1 MSASPAVPRSS
12 LMRVARDAPFARAI
26 VVLAVVALG
35 AVALAGAAAPATART
50 VTVSVDA
57 RDFAFSL
64 SRRTVPA
71 GSTVRF
77 VVRNRGNTAHDF
89 VVAKKRTRILRPGQ
103 RQTITASFP
112 RKGVFRFLCSV
123 SGHARL
129 GMKGAFGVSIKPPAP
144 PPAPPPVDTS
154 DVASLTRIGSFEQ
167 PVLVTAPPGDTSRVF
182 VVEQGGTVRIVRDG
196 TLVPSPFLDIREQ
209 VTARGE
215 SGLLSI
221 AFAPDY
227 ASTGLVY
234 AFYNAREGP
243 YGDIRIAEFRVD
255 ASDPDRV
262 DPSSERAVLSIP
274 KPYENHN
281 GGMLQFGADGYLYAS
296 VGDGDPGVLNRAG
309 AFAQRLDVL
318 LGNIIRI
325 DPRRGDPYAV
335 PIGQSVPR
343 GARRPTRGLGVRAS
357 EPLAL
362 LDRLGDRPPVRARRR
377 EHVAR
382 GDQRRDSVGTRG
394 ELRVAVLRGHGR
406 LRRDGFVRRGS
417 VSATRIPTGR
427 RSLCGRRRCGRPR
440 CAPSDPL
447 GSLPVRRLLH
457 RCDHVD
463 RRSRGPRHRLREPRP
478 RRTRAGEL
486 RRRWHSGVSTSC
498 PSAATSTGSIRGPRL
513 ELGHPGR
520 AAEPE
525 PDRRE
530 QDVEDEVAEEH
541 EEPPQGKPA
550 KRDPSLL
557 PDVALPARR
566 RPERVAQ
573 RRLARC
579 AVRARGRAL
588 LGHVV
593 ATARRRRSTSRM
605 MRIAVSSTES
615 SDTSMTGH
623 RRRLWSFEAS
633 SSSAYTA
640 SSSA

>member
-35 AVALAGAAAPATART
+35 AVALAGAAAPATPRT

-57 RDFAFSL
+57 RDYAFSL

-103 RQTITASFP
+103 RQTIMASFP

-196 TLVPSPFLDIREQ
+196 TLVPGPFLDIREQ

-243 YGDIRIAEFRVD
+243 YGDIRIAAFRVD

-335 PIGQSVPR
+335 PMDNPFLAVP
-343 GARRPTRGLGVRAS
+343 GARPEVWAYGLRNPWRFWIDS
-357 EPLAL
+357 ETDL
-362 LDRLGDRPPVRARRR
+362 LYV
-377 EHVAR
+377 
-382 GDQRRDSVGTRG
+382 
-394 ELRVAVLRGHGR
+394 
-406 LRRDGFVRRGS
+406 
-417 VSATRIPTGR
+417 
-427 RSLCGRRRCGRPR
+427 
-440 CAPSDPL
+440 
-447 GSLPVRRLLH
+447 
-457 RCDHVD
+457 
-463 RRSRGPRHRLREPRP
+463 
-478 RRTRAGEL
+478 
-486 RRRWHSGVSTSC
+486 
-498 PSAATSTGSIRGPRL
+498 
-513 ELGHPGR
+513 
-520 AAEPE
+520 
-525 PDRRE
+525 
-530 QDVEDEVAEEH
+530 
-541 EEPPQGKPA
+541 
-550 KRDPSLL
+550 
-557 PDVALPARR
+557 PDV
-566 RPERVAQ
+566 
-573 RRLARC
+573 
-579 AVRARGRAL
+579 G
-588 LGHVV
+588 
-593 ATARRRRSTSRM
+593 STSREEINVVS
-605 MRIAVSSTES
+605 RSGRGANFGWPCFEGTVVFDETVSCDGAVSPLLEYPREGGACAVVGGVVVRDARLPILSGRYLYGDYCTGAI
-615 SDTSMTGH
+615 TSIVVAGGRVTDSGSLGLVVPALASFGVDALGRVYVMSLGGDVY
-623 RRRLWSFEAS
+623 RLDPRPAP
-633 SSSAYTA
+633 
-640 SSSA
+640 